1 VQRYLLGESMSK
13 VLLAWIGNTDIKAS
27 QGQLQGAVGPTAEAI
42 LQCSHTEVFLLSDH
56 SEAASKKYRTWLTNA
71 TGVKVTIEQVSLA
84 DPMDFNT
91 IYHSTRKLVFD
102 VQKQK
107 GKDTQ
112 LVFDISP
119 GTPAMAAVWII
130 LSKTCFP
137 QAELIGTGQ
146 KDEATGKFLIRTIS
160 VPFDIAA
167 EPIADILGNSDDAL
181 VRLLQGLP
189 AEAPDFDKIIHKC
202 SAMKWVIGRARTV
215 ALRDVPVLLLGES
228 GTGKELLAE
237 AIRNASRRREKPFVP
252 VNCGAIVPT
261 MIESELFGHVKG
273 AFTGA
278 VDVKKGFFR
287 EADKG
292 TLFLDEIGDLS
303 LELQC
308 KLLRV
313 LQESVV
319 RPVGGS
325 KEYPIDVRIIA
336 ATNKNLIEEIAKG
349 RFREDLYYRLAVG
362 VIQISPLRDREGDL
376 SLLVDFFLTK
386 VNNEFTGQPGFK
398 KKQLS
403 TGAKS
408 LLLQYDWPGNVRELE
423 NVLKR
428 AAIWS
433 SDSTISKQEI
443 EQGIIRIKPPDGKDI
458 LGRPLGANLNINNL
472 LNEVAAHYI
481 QRACSES
488 GGNKSRAAK
497 LVGLASHETFTNWM
511 NKLGIKMSLFN
522 SRQK

>member
-1 VQRYLLGESMSK
+1 MSK

-27 QGQLQGAVGPTAEAI
+27 QGELQGALGPTAEAI
-42 LQCSHTEVFLLSDH
+42 LQCSHTDVFLLSDH
-56 SEAASKKYRTWLTNA
+56 SKEDTQKYKTWLSNT
-71 TGVKVTIEQVSLA
+71 TGANIIIEQMSLS

-91 IYHSTRKLVFD
+91 IYHSTRKLICD

-107 GKDTQ
+107 GKDIE

-119 GTPAMAAVWII
+119 GTPAMAAVWIL

-160 VPFDIAA
+160 VPFDITA
-167 EPIADILGNSDDAL
+167 EPIVDILGKSDDAL

-189 AEAPDFDKIIHKC
+189 AEAPDFDEIIHKC

-228 GTGKELLAE
+228 GTGKELLAK
-237 AIRNASRRREKPFVP
+237 AIHNASRRSKKPFVP

-278 VDVKKGFFR
+278 NVAKMGFFR

-313 LQESVV
+313 LQEGTA
-319 RPVGGS
+319 RPVGGG
-325 KEYPIDVRIIA
+325 KDDEIDVRIIA
-336 ATNKNLIEEIAKG
+336 ATNKNLVEEVAKG
-349 RFREDLYYRLAVG
+349 KFRKDLFYRLAVA
-362 VIQISPLRDREGDL
+362 VIQIPPLREREGDL
-376 SLLVDFFLTK
+376 GLLVDLLLMRI
-386 VNNEFTGQPGFK
+386 NSEFAAQPSFK

-403 TGAKS
+403 TGARS

-423 NVLKR
+423 NVLR
-428 AAIWS
+428 QAAIWS

-443 EQGIIRIKPPDGKDI
+443 EHGIIQIRSSDSNDI

-472 LNEVAAHYI
+472 LNEVATHYI
-481 QRACSES
+481 QRALTKS
-488 GGNKSRAAK
+488 GGNKSRAAE
-497 LVGLASHETFTNWM
+497 LLGFSNRQTLENWM
-511 NKLGIKMSLFN
+511 KRLGVKTAMPGT
-522 SRQK
+522 RQK

>member
-1 VQRYLLGESMSK
+1 M
-13 VLLAWIGNTDIKAS
+13 LLAWIGNTDIKAS
-27 QGQLQGAVGPTAEAI
+27 QGQLQGTFGPTAEAI
-42 LQCSHTEVFLLSDH
+42 LQCSHTDVFLLSDH
-56 SEAASKKYRTWLTNA
+56 SEDASQKYKTWLTNT
-71 TGVKVTIEQVSLA
+71 TGANVTIEQVSLS

-107 GKDTQ
+107 GKDTD

-146 KDEATGKFLIRTIS
+146 KDEATGKFLMRTIS

-167 EPIADILGNSDDAL
+167 EPIADILGKSDDAL

-189 AEAPDFDKIIHKC
+189 AEAPEFNRIIHKC

-228 GTGKELLAE
+228 GTGKELLAR
-237 AIRNASRRREKPFVP
+237 ALHKASRRSEKPFVP
-252 VNCGAIVPT
+252 VNCGAISPT
-261 MIESELFGHVKG
+261 IIESELFGHVKG
-273 AFTGA
+273 GFTGA
-278 VDVKKGFFR
+278 INSKMGLFK
-287 EADKG
+287 EASKG

-303 LELQC
+303 PELQC

-313 LQESVV
+313 LQEGMV

-349 RFREDLYYRLAVG
+349 RFREDLFYRLAVG
-362 VIQISPLRDREGDL
+362 VIQIPPLRDREGDL
-376 SLLVDFFLTK
+376 GLLVDSFLTK
-386 VNNEFTGQPGFK
+386 VNSEFTGQPGFK

-433 SDSTISKQEI
+433 SDSTITKQEI
-443 EQGIIRIKPPDGKDI
+443 EHGIIHISPRNGKTI
-458 LGRPLGANLNINNL
+458 LGRPLGANLNINDL
-472 LNEVAAHYI
+472 LNEVVRHYI
-481 QRACSES
+481 QRALTEA
-488 GGNKSRAAK
+488 GGNKSRAAE
-497 LVGLASHETFTNWM
+497 LLGLSNRQTFENWM
-511 NKLGIKMSLFN
+511 NKLKVKTAITN
-522 SRQK
+522 THQK